1 MKKVKK
7 TIVFL
12 MKTSIIAEGLLKEFD
27 NSTEYDAISLND
39 YQNIELY
46 LSNKSPKI
54 ILIEVPDH
62 SSYSLG
68 YCLEICRKLKDTY
81 KDCKIILFISYTY
94 LEYILPEVIEAKRE
108 GDIDAFTSAN
118 IRIEELLAHIKA
130 LG

>member
-1 MKKVKK
+1 
-7 TIVFL
+7 